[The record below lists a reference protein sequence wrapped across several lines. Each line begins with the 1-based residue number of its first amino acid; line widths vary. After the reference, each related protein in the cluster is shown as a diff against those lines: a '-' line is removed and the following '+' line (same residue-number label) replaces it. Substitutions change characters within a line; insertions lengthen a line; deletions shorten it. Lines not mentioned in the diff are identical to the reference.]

1 MPPAGSWWADYRA
14 AERTEFMF
22 DNYATMS
29 SYGQLLTEKFPNS
42 QEAYYLKQTQQC
54 RGS

>member
-1 MPPAGSWWADYRA
+1 MPLGGNRWAVYRT
-14 AERTEFMF
+14 AERAEFMF

-42 QEAYYLKQTQQC
+42 QEAYYLKQMQQC